1 MREQI
6 LAVLLL
12 AAVALIV
19 AGVAHFSTG
28 SAFIAAGALLGLW
41 SWLIFG
47 EVE

>member
-12 AAVALIV
+12 VAAAVIT
-19 AGVAHFSTG
+19 AGVARISTAWALILG
-28 SAFIAAGALLGLW
+28 GALMALW

-47 EVE
+47 DVD